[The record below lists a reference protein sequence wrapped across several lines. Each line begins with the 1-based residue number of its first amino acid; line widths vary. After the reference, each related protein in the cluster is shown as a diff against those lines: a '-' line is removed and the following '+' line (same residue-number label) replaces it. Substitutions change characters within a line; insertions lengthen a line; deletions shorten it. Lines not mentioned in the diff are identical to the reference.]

1 MDKNAKQLKAAKE
14 RQEEAALNRV
24 LCWIAG
30 GAVLEF
36 LLLLLNRY
44 YSHYTVAQIELRV
57 ALGSAVKILAVAA
70 LACAAA
76 GAFWW
81 NNTRKNQKRGT
92 LPGILTL
99 FLAGVSISCFATWL
113 FDTAG
118 LRLMYLGVPCVIV
131 LVIIYYLYQ
140 HEFFLVACVSALALL
155 GTWVSSRGLGG
166 AYAALTYVV
175 VIVSALV
182 VLAGALLCRK
192 AQAGDGT
199 VEFRG
204 KKIRVFAKD
213 ANYALL
219 YLSAAIALVVLA
231 AAALGVMTVIL
242 RAVMVAW
249 LLIMAVYYT
258 MKLM

>member
-1 MDKNAKQLKAAKE
+1 MDKNAKQLKAVKE

-44 YSHYTVAQIELRV
+44 YNHYTVDQIELRV
-57 ALGSAVKILAVAA
+57 ALGTAVKILAVAA

-81 NNTRKNQKRGT
+81 NSARKSQRRTT

-99 FLAGVSISCFATWL
+99 LLAGVSLSCFVVWL
-113 FDTAG
+113 FDGLG
-118 LRLMYLGVPCVIV
+118 LRLMYLAVPCAIV
-131 LVIIYYLYQ
+131 LVMIYYLYQ

-155 GTWVSSRGLGG
+155 GTWVSSKGLGG
-166 AYAALTYVV
+166 VYAALTYVV
-175 VIVSALV
+175 VMASALL
-182 VLAGALLCRK
+182 VLGGAILCRK
-192 AQAGDGT
+192 AQINGGA
-199 VEFRG
+199 VEYQG
-204 KKIRVFAKD
+204 NKIRIFSKD
-213 ANYALL
+213 TNYALL
-219 YLSAAIALVVLA
+219 YLSIAIALVVLV
-231 AAALGVMTVIL
+231 AAALGVATVIL
-242 RAVMVAW
+242 RAVAVAW

>member
-131 LVIIYYLYQ
+131 LVMIYYL
-140 HEFFLVACVSALALL
+140 
-155 GTWVSSRGLGG
+155 
-166 AYAALTYVV
+166 
-175 VIVSALV
+175 
-182 VLAGALLCRK
+182 
-192 AQAGDGT
+192 
-199 VEFRG
+199 
-204 KKIRVFAKD
+204 
-213 ANYALL
+213 
-219 YLSAAIALVVLA
+219 LS
-231 AAALGVMTVIL
+231 
-242 RAVMVAW
+242 
-249 LLIMAVYYT
+249 LIHI
-258 MKLM
+258 

>member
-1 MDKNAKQLKAAKE
+1 MDKNAKQLKAAKAS
-14 RQEEAALNRV
+14 QEEAALNRV

-57 ALGSAVKILAVAA
+57 ALGTAVKVLAVAA
-70 LACAAA
+70 LLCAAA

-81 NNTRKNQKRGT
+81 NSARKNQKGT
-92 LPGILTL
+92 GLPGFLTL
-99 FLAGVSISCFATWL
+99 FLAGASISCFSTWL
-113 FDTAG
+113 FDAAG
-118 LRLMYLGVPCVIV
+118 LRLMYLAVPCAVV
-131 LVIIYYLYQ
+131 LVMIYYLYQ
-140 HEFFLVACVSALALL
+140 HEFFLVACGSALSLL

-166 AYAALTYVV
+166 GYAALAYGV
-175 VIVSALV
+175 VILSALA
-182 VLAGALLCRK
+182 VLAGAALCRR
-192 AQAGDGT
+192 AQANGGA
-199 VEFRG
+199 VEYRN
-204 KKIRVFAKD
+204 KKIQVVAKD

-219 YLSAAIALVVLA
+219 YLSFAISMVVLA
-231 AAALGVMTVIL
+231 GAALGASSVIL
-242 RAVMVAW
+242 RAVAVAW

>member
-1 MDKNAKQLKAAKE
+1 MDKNAKQLKVAKAS
-14 RQEEAALNRV
+14 QEEAALNRV
-24 LCWIAG
+24 LCWIVG

-57 ALGSAVKILAVAA
+57 ALGTAVKVLAVVA
-70 LACAAA
+70 LACAAV

-81 NNTRKNQKRGT
+81 NRARKSNKRTGLLGLVT
-92 LPGILTL
+92 V
-99 FLAGVSISCFATWL
+99 FLAGVSIGCFATWF

-118 LRLMYLGVPCVIV
+118 LRLMYLAVPCVVV
-131 LVIIYYLYQ
+131 LAMVFYLYQ

-166 AYAALTYVV
+166 MYAALTYLV
-175 VIVSALV
+175 VILSALV

-192 AQAGDGT
+192 AQAGGGA
-199 VEFRG
+199 VEYRG
-204 KKIRVFAKD
+204 RKLQIFAKD
-213 ANYALL
+213 ANYTLL
-219 YLSAAIALVVLA
+219 YLSEAIALVVLVA
-231 AAALGVMTVIL
+231 SALGVVSVIL
-242 RAVMVAW
+242 RAVAVAW

-258 MKLM
+258 VKMM